1 MNFER
6 LNMRIGLHNFAFH
19 NTMNITR
26 LDDSIDA
33 RFRLSENEGNTDV
46 AKDNNGIPDPSRLVT
61 EVEVVMRRGKES
73 SVS

>member
-6 LNMRIGLHNFAFH
+6 LDTRIGLHNFAFH

-26 LDDSIDA
+26 PDDSIDA
-33 RFRLSENEGNTDV
+33 RFRLSENEESTDIV
-46 AKDNNGIPDPSRLVT
+46 KDNNGIPDPSRLIA
-61 EVEVVMRRGKES
+61 EAEVVMRRSKES